1 MTKQLKRTCQ
11 WVLLC
16 CGITLFSNCQQSEIE
31 KSGSND
37 LSMSLVANI
46 GNFSE
51 ALGSRYVGDSP
62 NSVEFG
68 VSDNIGVFMDDE
80 EALKWTYGTSGWTSE
95 SLVFWPDKTEMHLF
109 RAFYP
114 YAVAVSAD
122 NVPMPDL
129 RGQDGTLSGLS
140 GCDFLVASTTQN
152 YGTDGTVSFQG
163 EGKSFRHVSSL
174 LKLTIK
180 GDDDLKSSMLTSIA
194 VNGTNIM
201 APSTYSFTNNAV
213 TLSPDS
219 QSDVLEILPLYEM
232 ENQDATFY
240 FIVNEKKDAS
250 SVVTLTIEY
259 TTDGKE
265 YVAQMENFAGNVF
278 GGGLQQSYTL
288 TVKDKTLL
296 ITGSEILPWGEGETL
311 DDIVINGVEKDEE

>member
-31 KSGSND
+31 KTGSND

-46 GNFSE
+46 GHFSE
-51 ALGSRYVGDSP
+51 APGSRYVGDDP

-68 VSDNIGVFMDDE
+68 ESDCIGVFMDDE
-80 EALKWTYGTSGWTSE
+80 SALKWTYGASGWVSE
-95 SLVFWPDKTEMHLF
+95 SLVFWPDKTETHRF
-109 RAFYP
+109 HAFYP
-114 YAVAVSAD
+114 YADAVSVD

-129 RGQDGTLSGLS
+129 RGQDGTLAGLS
-140 GCDFLVASTTQN
+140 ECDFLVASTTQS

-219 QSDVLEILPLYEM
+219 QSDKLEILPLYEM
-232 ENQDATFY
+232 ENKDATFY
-240 FIVNEKKDAS
+240 FILNEKKDAS

-259 TTDGKE
+259 TTGGKE